1 MSLPATKAPGDF
13 SFIHD
18 DQVDDYGVS
27 VGDFNVVQQE
37 FDTRAVFNQTQINAI
52 LTALASVAAD
62 DSGAKA
68 IGYEGSAPDAT
79 VAAAIDTIFSAGSGT
94 IPPDNTI
101 TQAKMTDNSI
111 GTAELIAGEVTEIK
125 LGTIQTIT
133 LDTGDTLTY
142 DTANNVL
149 KLNVDGATSVQLAMI
164 VFGTGASPPAGTFP
178 QGTVYM
184 QHEA

>member
-1 MSLPATKAPGDF
+1 MSLPSTRIPANFAF
-13 SFIHD
+13 VHD

-27 VGDFNVVQQE
+27 VGDFNVVQQNI
-37 FDTRAVFNQTQINAI
+37 DSRAIENQTEINSVI
-52 LTALASVAAD
+52 TALESVAED
-62 DSGAKA
+62 DSGADA
-68 IGYEGSAPDAT
+68 VGYDGT
-79 VAAAIDTIFSAGSGT
+79 VNAVTVKGAIDKINEGGSGS
-94 IPPDNTI
+94 IPPDNSI
-101 TQAKMTDNSI
+101 TQSKMTDDSI
-111 GTAELIAGEVTEIK
+111 GTDELIDGNVTEDK

-149 KLNVDGATSVQLAMI
+149 ELNVSGATSVQLAMI